1 MGILGNIQTT
11 IWISQTQH
19 INIHNSALYFLIV
32 DKLMCIYGKRNL
44 QKKGA
49 MLFLKVEG
57 AFTCGCG
64 TNCSADRNVTNGL
77 EKALR
82 LRFKASFFASI
93 RPLCFRSEH
102 KQSCMFVH
110 ISVIEKKTLFFV
122 YLYIAFRGVT
132 MSKKKRG
139 QCQKQGA
146 LKTLKISQFLTFFG

>member
-1 MGILGNIQTT
+1 
-11 IWISQTQH
+11 
-19 INIHNSALYFLIV
+19 
-32 DKLMCIYGKRNL
+32 
-44 QKKGA
+44 

-102 KQSCMFVH
+102 KQLCMFVH
-110 ISVIEKKTLFFV
+110 ISVIEKKPSLFCLFV
-122 YLYIAFRGVT
+122 YCF
-132 MSKKKRG
+132 
-139 QCQKQGA
+139 QGRHNV
-146 LKTLKISQFLTFFG
+146 